1 MRIKNILL
9 IITTITI
16 VSCNCARDSE
26 VYKLLQDVKSYIDEK
41 PEKFQE
47 IRTRI
52 SSVNA
57 FASRGLDLSVQIGFL
72 RTSGWIRTIHAFYM
86 HIAGNQNNFVYIY
99 SVYKTK
105 TMNNPKS
112 HKVWR
117 IAWPIIAL
125 GWLVLSIL
133 EFIDDERNIV
143 RGIILLTFAI
153 LWTASYI
160 YELRNNKKEE

>member
-1 MRIKNILL
+1 
-9 IITTITI
+9 
-16 VSCNCARDSE
+16 
-26 VYKLLQDVKSYIDEK
+26 
-41 PEKFQE
+41 
-47 IRTRI
+47 
-52 SSVNA
+52 
-57 FASRGLDLSVQIGFL
+57 
-72 RTSGWIRTIHAFYM
+72 
-86 HIAGNQNNFVYIY
+86 
-99 SVYKTK
+99 
-105 TMNNPKS
+105 MNNPKS

-153 LWTASYI
+153 LWTVSYI

>member
-1 MRIKNILL
+1 
-9 IITTITI
+9 
-16 VSCNCARDSE
+16 
-26 VYKLLQDVKSYIDEK
+26 
-41 PEKFQE
+41 
-47 IRTRI
+47 
-52 SSVNA
+52 
-57 FASRGLDLSVQIGFL
+57 
-72 RTSGWIRTIHAFYM
+72 
-86 HIAGNQNNFVYIY
+86 
-99 SVYKTK
+99 
-105 TMNNPKS
+105 MNNQKS

-153 LWTASYI
+153 LWTVSYV

>member
-1 MRIKNILL
+1 
-9 IITTITI
+9 
-16 VSCNCARDSE
+16 
-26 VYKLLQDVKSYIDEK
+26 
-41 PEKFQE
+41 
-47 IRTRI
+47 
-52 SSVNA
+52 
-57 FASRGLDLSVQIGFL
+57 
-72 RTSGWIRTIHAFYM
+72 
-86 HIAGNQNNFVYIY
+86 
-99 SVYKTK
+99 
-105 TMNNPKS
+105 MNNPKS

-153 LWTASYI
+153 LWTISYF